1 MFEAQE
7 GEYMVEKQIPWL
19 CKMKKIVYCEM
30 SFPENNLAMQALSLL
45 MHYFLE
51 KRPFPVFVSFITL
64 VFKTCQA
71 SLCQFLENH
80 LI

>member
-51 KRPFPVFVSFITL
+51 NAPFL
-64 VFKTCQA
+64 
-71 SLCQFLENH
+71 SLFPA
-80 LI
+80 